1 VKPFEAVPDVF
12 MSFNTFVSLLKLK
25 HVALNVALAKS
36 VP

>member
-1 VKPFEAVPDVF
+1 

-36 VP
+36 VPWYTISSEV